1 MLSHSDLIGRGKGF
15 CGTPSRFLL
24 ITGLFDFTIIL
35 AICAE
40 PRL

>member
-1 MLSHSDLIGRGKGF
+1 MLSRSDLIGRGKGF
-15 CGTPSRFLL
+15 CGTSPRSLL
-24 ITGLFDFTIIL
+24 ITGLFNFTVIL